1 MMIYDWYMP
10 QSAQAEEA
18 VRSATKRN
26 EKARNEVFVREL
38 EILMVYYLHVYR
50 MKIR

>member
-18 VRSATKRN
+18 ARSAPKRN
-26 EKARNEVFVREL
+26 EKARNEVFVRGL
-38 EILMVYYLHVYR
+38 GNLMVYYLHVYR